1 MLPQSWFSHKNFL
14 PKCQIYPSFI
24 FKFCYFRRI
33 LTRQNERLASELLL
47 LHAGSD
53 DTPEPGSEAGSSA
66 PVPVSR
72 DLLSDPECGLLALL
86 MERRRLLPPRSP
98 VNCNSLVNN
107 NNSNIPIVQL
117 ENDVKGTDAVDPMMT
132 RGVDSVLF
140 QRRRTLSDPGPVRG
154 GKETSA
160 ADALVRA
167 RARETLS
174 ELRQVS
180 DKTLE
185 VCVAYLKSAAMDVIN
200 SSVEDVKALLSCTK
214 L

>member
-1 MLPQSWFSHKNFL
+1 M
-14 PKCQIYPSFI
+14 
-24 FKFCYFRRI
+24 
-33 LTRQNERLASELLL
+33 TRQNERLASELLL
-47 LHAGSD
+47 LHTGSND
-53 DTPEPGSEAGSSA
+53 VPEPGSDAGSSV

-98 VNCNSLVNN
+98 VKCNSLVNN
-107 NNSNIPIVQL
+107 NNNNNNNNSNIHIGQL
-117 ENDVKGTDAVDPMMT
+117 ENDVKVTETIDPMMT

-140 QRRRTLSDPGPVRG
+140 QRRRTQSDPGPVRG
-154 GKETSA
+154 GKEMSA
-160 ADALVRA
+160 ADALVRG

-180 DKTLE
+180 DNTLE
-185 VCVAYLKSAAMDVIN
+185 VCVSYLKSAAMDVID
-200 SSVEDVKALLSCTK
+200 SSVEDVKALLSCTR

>member
-1 MLPQSWFSHKNFL
+1 
-14 PKCQIYPSFI
+14 
-24 FKFCYFRRI
+24 
-33 LTRQNERLASELLL
+33 
-47 LHAGSD
+47 
-53 DTPEPGSEAGSSA
+53 
-66 PVPVSR
+66 
-72 DLLSDPECGLLALL
+72 

-98 VNCNSLVNN
+98 VNSNSLVNN
-107 NNSNIPIVQL
+107 NNINNSTIPIGQL
-117 ENDVKGTDAVDPMMT
+117 ENDVKGTEALDPIVT
-132 RGVDSVLF
+132 EGVDSVLF
-140 QRRRTLSDPGPVRG
+140 HQRRRTLSDPGPVRG

-185 VCVAYLKSAAMDVIN
+185 VCVAYLKSAAMDVIDA
-200 SSVEDVKALLSCTK
+200 SVEDVKALLSCTR

>member
-1 MLPQSWFSHKNFL
+1 
-14 PKCQIYPSFI
+14 
-24 FKFCYFRRI
+24 

-47 LHAGSD
+47 LHTGSD
-53 DTPEPGSEAGSSA
+53 DRPEPGSQAGSSA

-72 DLLSDPECGLLALL
+72 DLLSDPDCGLLALL

-107 NNSNIPIVQL
+107 NNKSNNSNISIGQL
-117 ENDVKGTDAVDPMMT
+117 DNDVKGTDAVDPIMT
-132 RGVDSVLF
+132 EGVDPVLF
-140 QRRRTLSDPGPVRG
+140 QRRRTLSDPGPARG
-154 GKETSA
+154 GKEKSA
-160 ADALVRA
+160 ADALVRG

-185 VCVAYLKSAAMDVIN
+185 VCVAYLKSAAMDVID
-200 SSVEDVKALLSCTK
+200 SSVEDVKALLSCTR

>member
-1 MLPQSWFSHKNFL
+1 M
-14 PKCQIYPSFI
+14 
-24 FKFCYFRRI
+24 
-33 LTRQNERLASELLL
+33 TRQNERLVSELLL

-53 DTPEPGSEAGSSA
+53 DRPEPGSEAGSSA

-107 NNSNIPIVQL
+107 NNNNSNISIGQL
-117 ENDVKGTDAVDPMMT
+117 ENDVKRTEAVDPMMT
-132 RGVDSVLF
+132 EGVDSVLF
-140 QRRRTLSDPGPVRG
+140 QRRRTLSDPGPRSARG
-154 GKETSA
+154 GKEKSA
-160 ADALVRA
+160 ADVLVRG

-174 ELRQVS
+174 ELRHVS
-180 DKTLE
+180 DSTLE
-185 VCVAYLKSAAMDVIN
+185 VCVAYLKSAAIDVID
-200 SSVEDVKALLSCTK
+200 SSVEEVKALLSCTR

>member
-1 MLPQSWFSHKNFL
+1 
-14 PKCQIYPSFI
+14 
-24 FKFCYFRRI
+24 

-47 LHAGSD
+47 LHTGND
-53 DTPEPGSEAGSSA
+53 DRPEPGNEAGSSA

-86 MERRRLLPPRSP
+86 IERRRLLPPHSP

-107 NNSNIPIVQL
+107 NNSNIPMGQL
-117 ENDVKGTDAVDPMMT
+117 ENDVKVTEAVDPMMT
-132 RGVDSVLF
+132 AEGVDSVLF
-140 QRRRTLSDPGPVRG
+140 QRRRTLSDPGPARG
-154 GKETSA
+154 GKEMSA
-160 ADALVRA
+160 ADALVRG

-185 VCVAYLKSAAMDVIN
+185 VCVAYLKSAAMDVIDA
-200 SSVEDVKALLSCTK
+200 SVEDVKALLSCTR

>member
-1 MLPQSWFSHKNFL
+1 M
-14 PKCQIYPSFI
+14 
-24 FKFCYFRRI
+24 
-33 LTRQNERLASELLL
+33 TRQNERLASELLL

-53 DTPEPGSEAGSSA
+53 DRPEPGSEAGSSA

-98 VNCNSLVNN
+98 VNCKSLVNN
-107 NNSNIPIVQL
+107 NNNNSNISIGQL
-117 ENDVKGTDAVDPMMT
+117 ENDVKRTEAVDPMMT

-140 QRRRTLSDPGPVRG
+140 QRRRTLSDPGPARG
-154 GKETSA
+154 GKEKSA
-160 ADALVRA
+160 ADALVRG

-180 DKTLE
+180 DSTLE
-185 VCVAYLKSAAMDVIN
+185 VCVAYLKSAAINVID
-200 SSVEDVKALLSCTK
+200 SSVEDVKALLSCTR

>member
-1 MLPQSWFSHKNFL
+1 M
-14 PKCQIYPSFI
+14 
-24 FKFCYFRRI
+24 
-33 LTRQNERLASELLL
+33 TRQNERLASELLL
-47 LHAGSD
+47 LHTGSD
-53 DTPEPGSEAGSSA
+53 DRPESGSEAGSSDQ
-66 PVPVSR
+66 VPVSR
-72 DLLSDPECGLLALL
+72 DLLSDPQCGLLALL
-86 MERRRLLPPRSP
+86 MERRHLLPPRSP

-107 NNSNIPIVQL
+107 NNNNNNNNSNSSIPIVNNNSIPIGQL
-117 ENDVKGTDAVDPMMT
+117 ENDVKGTETVGLPDTVMT
-132 RGVDSVLF
+132 EGVDSVLF
-140 QRRRTLSDPGPVRG
+140 NQRRRTLSDPGPARG

-160 ADALVRA
+160 ADALVRG

-185 VCVAYLKSAAMDVIN
+185 VCVAYLKSAAMDVID